1 MASKTFEGVLDRY
14 NGITVDSQK
23 EQCDITDF
31 QSKLTESLQKWDS
44 EGRRCIWFKINIKD
58 AAWIPILANEGFNFH
73 HSGESFVTLFKWLPK
88 DSTSNLPPIC
98 HTSIGVGGLVF
109 NNNNQI
115 LVVMEQLY
123 DYPHWKLPGGYVEK
137 GEDIKDTAV
146 REVKEETG
154 IDAVFESMV
163 TLRHTHKMMFGNS
176 DIYIVVSLKA
186 TSDVITKS
194 DDEIKDCKW
203 MDIEEFLEHPHVH
216 EFNRFIVKQA
226 LDLKE
231 RKLKLSLKKSK
242 VTISKFSR
250 EITSLIVDDL

>member
-1 MASKTFEGVLDRY
+1 MTYAFIIVVSVAVTLKLLFLSFSLYVTLNDREPQTEKDSKIKNENTTCMVSKWKQ
-14 NGITVDSQK
+14 VSQ
-23 EQCDITDF
+23 
-31 QSKLTESLQKWDS
+31 
-44 EGRRCIWFKINIKD
+44 
-58 AAWIPILANEGFNFH
+58 EGFNFH

-109 NNNNQI
+109 NDNNQI

-154 IDAVFESMV
+154 IDAVFQSMV

-216 EFNRFIVKQA
+216 EFNRFILKQA